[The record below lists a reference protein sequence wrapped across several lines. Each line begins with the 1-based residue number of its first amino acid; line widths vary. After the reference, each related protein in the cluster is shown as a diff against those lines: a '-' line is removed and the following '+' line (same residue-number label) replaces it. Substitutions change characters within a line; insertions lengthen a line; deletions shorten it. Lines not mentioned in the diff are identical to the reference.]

1 MSIVTSLS
9 RIKAIVSKELL
20 QLRRDRMTFAMV
32 VMIPLIQL
40 ILFGYAINTNVK
52 DIPVAVV
59 DHSKTALS
67 RILVQTVSATNVV
80 KVTDYYDSIEQAQTA
95 IASAKVRAVFF
106 IPHDVANR
114 LAQHPTV
121 GFGLPDGSNESLVRP
136 IAPHPC
142 VLIVKQA
149 RKR

>member
-1 MSIVTSLS
+1 MKIITSLS

-95 IASAKVRAVFF
+95 IASAKVRAVFLYLTMWQTDLLSTQ
-106 IPHDVANR
+106 P
-114 LAQHPTV
+114 
-121 GFGLPDGSNESLVRP
+121 LVLVYLMVVMSR
-136 IAPHPC
+136 
-142 VLIVKQA
+142 
-149 RKR
+149 